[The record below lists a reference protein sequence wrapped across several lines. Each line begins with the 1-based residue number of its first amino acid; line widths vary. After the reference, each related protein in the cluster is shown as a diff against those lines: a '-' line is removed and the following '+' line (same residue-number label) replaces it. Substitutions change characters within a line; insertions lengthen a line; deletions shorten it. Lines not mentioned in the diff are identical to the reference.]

1 MFTLMAS
8 MLTGNAQIDAE
19 HRELVEIINALAEA
33 ERHPRGGD
41 VMAALERFREE
52 LEGHFRREEAH
63 LESIR
68 FPGRAAH
75 AAQHA
80 DTLRRLQQIREDCAA
95 QIEQPRG
102 AATTCFD
109 ELLRAVL
116 KQDLEVA
123 NWEAERKVRPK

>member
-1 MFTLMAS
+1 MFTLMPS

-33 ERHPRGGD
+33 ERHHRSD
-41 VMAALERFREE
+41 DAMAAIERFREE
-52 LEGHFRREEAH
+52 LESHFRREEAH

-75 AAQHA
+75 AAHHA
-80 DTLRRLQQIREDCAA
+80 KTLSRLLEIEAGFAPQPGLPRDTARI
-95 QIEQPRG
+95 
-102 AATTCFD
+102 CFD

-116 KQDLEVA
+116 KQDLEVI
-123 NWEAERKVRPK
+123 NWQADRKARMK